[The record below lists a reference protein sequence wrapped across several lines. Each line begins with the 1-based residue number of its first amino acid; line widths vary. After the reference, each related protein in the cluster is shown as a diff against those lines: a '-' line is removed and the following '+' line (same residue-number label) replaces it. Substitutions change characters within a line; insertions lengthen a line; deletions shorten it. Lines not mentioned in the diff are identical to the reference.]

1 MILLSVGGV
10 LVGLKPA
17 ERKSKL
23 MLTEGSDQ
31 VDPNVPWPPTP
42 TFCCCPM
49 GGWDDMAPKLWKT
62 NKNVFFTQYKNK
74 YSDMYNNWKCTFST
88 EVPSPNF
95 YLFSYF
101 ISWEKWDYL
110 VTAPTCWERE
120 RGMVGKPP
128 EAPGVTPPRENVRL
142 WEALSVVCG
151 LVIWLLTPLIK
162 SKSSAEGGIEVVLE
176 VGAVGDWTLPN
187 KSATGWEGPELD
199 DAGGLAE
206 KAFQSP
212 NSPFPLDDAAAAN
225 WTAKVRLVVTYWQ
238 ELLHSF
244 TASFF
249 KNVLLNIHSQKKKKV
264 YIKV

>member
-95 YLFSYF
+95 
-101 ISWEKWDYL
+101 IYL
-110 VTAPTCWERE
+110 VILFHEKNETTLLLHLPVENE
-120 RGMVGKPP
+120 RGAWWVNHQKHRVSPLP
-128 EAPGVTPPRENVRL
+128 ERTSGSER
-142 WEALSVVCG
+142 
-151 LVIWLLTPLIK
+151 
-162 SKSSAEGGIEVVLE
+162 
-176 VGAVGDWTLPN
+176 
-187 KSATGWEGPELD
+187 
-199 DAGGLAE
+199 
-206 KAFQSP
+206 
-212 NSPFPLDDAAAAN
+212 
-225 WTAKVRLVVTYWQ
+225 
-238 ELLHSF
+238 H
-244 TASFF
+244 
-249 KNVLLNIHSQKKKKV
+249 
-264 YIKV
+264 